1 MKAQKKVGIDHQI
14 KRAEKQLLHAQRLAT
29 RSFKK
34 GYCEKEEAEKYIAES
49 LAIVETLKWIKK
61 KFPKPETRS
70 QSEFQLK
77 IPEKKK
83 TPQFF

>member
-1 MKAQKKVGIDHQI
+1 MKAEKKVGIDRQI

-34 GYCEKEEAEKYIAES
+34 GYCEQEEAEKYIAES
-49 LAIVETLKWIKK
+49 LAIVDTLKWIKK
-61 KFPKPETRS
+61 KFPKPES
-70 QSEFQLK
+70 QSELQLK
-77 IPEKKK
+77 IPERKK